1 MTLLSSNP
9 SAPETLSSPSGLL
22 VVVSGPSAVGK
33 DTVLDALLGTPDLP
47 FPIQKCVTA
56 TTRPPR
62 PKEGGQ
68 GMELDGVDYHFVTAA
83 RFNEMIAQDAL
94 LEYAEVHGN
103 YYGTPRQWV
112 TARRGGGQDVILKI
126 DVQGGLAVK
135 KKMADAV
142 LIFLRPPSLEELERR
157 LRGRGTDGEEA
168 IARRLIN
175 ARVELAQLPQYDY
188 AVTNDAVSD
197 AVEMIRAVLLA
208 EHCRVPR
215 LTRRPSERDEDI

>member
-1 MTLLSSNP
+1 MTLFSP
-9 SAPETLSSPSGLL
+9 ISAAPGTLSSPSGLL

-33 DTVLDALLGTPDLP
+33 DTVLDALLDGEGLP

-62 PKEGGQ
+62 PKEGDQ
-68 GMELDGVDYHFVTAA
+68 GMEVDGVDYHFVTAA
-83 RFNEMIAQDAL
+83 RFNEMIAEDAL

-112 TARRGGGQDVILKI
+112 TARRGQGQDVILKI

-135 KKMADAV
+135 KKMPDAV

-157 LRGRGTDGEEA
+157 LRGRNTDGEEA

-175 ARVELAQLPQYDY
+175 ARVELAQMPQYDY
-188 AVTNDAVSD
+188 AVTNDTVSD
-197 AVEMIRAVLLA
+197 AVGMIRAVLLA
-208 EHCRVPR
+208 EHCRIPR
-215 LTRRPSERDEDI
+215 VSRRPADREDDV